1 MSEIVLKKKAN
12 IKSTTLELQLSFAH
26 LLEKIHQEDS
36 TRRHIE
42 RHKMN
47 TNSTFSLSINILSV
61 HIDNKEKV
69 TVVDLS
75 TKKQH
80 IAYGCS
86 VLRHK

>member
-1 MSEIVLKKKAN
+1 MTAF
-12 IKSTTLELQLSFAH
+12 FAH

-36 TRRHIE
+36 TRTHIE

-47 TNSTFSLSINILSV
+47 TNFIFSLSINILFI
-61 HIDNKEKV
+61 HIDNREKV

-80 IAYGCS
+80 IAYGSS
-86 VLRHK
+86 VLRPK